1 LGVSRST
8 TNAWVQTG
16 YLTRVLPRV
25 YAIGHTAP
33 SREADLWAAILQA
46 GPGAMLSH
54 GTAAHWRGLINF
66 PPRVIEVSTPRKIK
80 STKGVR
86 VHGRRNIERHFHNH
100 LPVTSI
106 GQTMLDLAATS
117 ELRLV
122 RKALADLDYTHQLDI
137 QALQAICRQGRP
149 GSTRLH
155 RALNDHQPQL
165 AHTNGRLEEDFLHF
179 CERYEIPIPKFNA
192 TIHGITVDAYW
203 PAGNLVV
210 ELDGHDNHS
219 SKAQLRRDKRRDL
232 TLRGHGV
239 DVHRYDWALLQDR
252 PREVRDEIL
261 ARLTRARA
269 PAPARPTPTAQPPR

>member
-8 TNAWVQTG
+8 TNAWVEAG
-16 YLTRVLPRV
+16 YLTRVHPRV

-33 SREADLWAAILQA
+33 DREADLWAAILYA

-54 GTAAHWRGLINF
+54 GTAAHWRGLINY
-66 PPRVIEVSTPRKIK
+66 PPHTIEVSTPRKIN
-80 STKGVR
+80 SIPGVR
-86 VHGRRNIERHFHNH
+86 VYARRDLERHLHNH

-106 GQTMLDLAATS
+106 AQTMLDLGATS
-117 ELRLV
+117 ELKLV
-122 RKALADLDYTHQLDI
+122 RKALAELDYTHQLDI
-137 QALQAICRQGRP
+137 QALQAIWGHGRP
-149 GSTRLH
+149 GSTRLR

-165 AHTNGRLEEDFLHF
+165 AQTNGRLEEEFLHF
-179 CERYEIPIPKFNA
+179 CEHYEIPIPRFNV

-203 PAGNLVV
+203 PASDLVV

-232 TLRGHGV
+232 MLRGHGV
-239 DVHRYDWALLQDR
+239 TVHRYDWALLRDR

-261 ARLTRARA
+261 ARLTPA
-269 PAPARPTPTAQPPR
+269 PAPARPTPSARPPR